1 MSDSTTA
8 NDYLTAMLAGQNADQ
23 YLLFKLGT
31 ETFAVGV
38 HDVEEIRS
46 AVFTTRVPNTP
57 GFILGVMNLRGV
69 IVPVVDLRRQ
79 FGIEAIRHHDVDIT
93 VILNVEADDKRRT
106 IGVMV
111 DDVVDVCPLAGDIV
125 KPPPDLGSA
134 INTEFIQ
141 GIASL
146 NDSIVVVLRT
156 GRLFNLEEL
165 SRLDESRS
173 AAEEGSER

>member
-1 MSDSTTA
+1 MSESTAA

-38 HDVEEIRS
+38 NDVEEIRS

-57 GFILGVMNLRGV
+57 SFITGVMNLRGV
-69 IVPVVDLRRQ
+69 IIPVVDLRRR

-93 VILNVEADDKRRT
+93 VILNIQTDDKRRT
-106 IGVMV
+106 VGVMV
-111 DDVVDVCPLAGDIV
+111 DDVVDVCPLPGDV
-125 KPPPDLGSA
+125 LKPPPDLGSA
-134 INTEFIQ
+134 INTEFIE

-146 NDSIVVVLRT
+146 SDSIVVVLRT
-156 GRLFNLEEL
+156 ARLFNLEEL
-165 SRLDESRS
+165 SRLDDSHS
-173 AAEEGSER
+173 AAEDGSGS